1 MKTHTSS
8 QRNCIRGFVAL
19 GSPCWQHHPEQAALK
34 IGILPHL
41 PVAQVVQVAQ
51 VAQLAL
57 VGLQMKKP
65 VLFQVS
71 RCPFP
76 IISWSAIGFD
86 TPLLSFTKYTVS
98 FSVQKLFASGLCLFV
113 ARCSIKSASM
123 WPACTSVLNRTR
135 LPFQKA

>member
-1 MKTHTSS
+1 M
-8 QRNCIRGFVAL
+8 AL

-57 VGLQMKKP
+57 VALVRLQMKKP

-76 IISWSAIGFD
+76 IISWSGIVLYAGNMAQKNDVHTISLPYMQS
-86 TPLLSFTKYTVS
+86 TPTPRWHQRNV
-98 FSVQKLFASGLCLFV
+98 
-113 ARCSIKSASM
+113 
-123 WPACTSVLNRTR
+123 
-135 LPFQKA
+135 